1 VETGACWR
9 LADVFGDQASL
20 LLVRDPEP
28 ARVLRE
34 LRKTARSEPYVV
46 LDEVDPAEAR
56 QLLEDGLAATD
67 VTWEPEVSDELRQ
80 FRALALA
87 RCRAMPEPDRP
98 ARPAP
103 EIDDAQRDAIV
114 AEFLASAHASQL
126 PEEAARYG
134 ARLMVDFGA
143 DYDAGK
149 PLRVSPAK
157 IAGFLLD
164 WVPAKIILDDADR
177 DALPGVV
184 TAWVHWA
191 GEQTGLKQAAVA
203 QLLDVARD
211 CGEDFREA
219 YDQGEDAS
227 PIRQFLQGLDTHG
240 DLADAQDALDRRMF
254 ATPYFGARIG
264 EEDYPRLNPGDPDER
279 RLLIEGEHPE
289 YHAAL
294 ADPAFDGEID
304 GVNPR
309 RHIAIHEVVA
319 NQLWEDDPAGAWRAA
334 TEHKFDY
341 VSTSVVSGITARRG
355 GLAGGVLPHV
365 SATVSGAEPFV
376 SVPCGAGT
384 DWGRHPGHRP
394 SGRRLLLRLTSG

>member
-1 VETGACWR
+1 LPDSCSTGC
-9 LADVFGDQASL
+9 
-20 LLVRDPEP
+20 
-28 ARVLRE
+28 
-34 LRKTARSEPYVV
+34 
-46 LDEVDPAEAR
+46 
-56 QLLEDGLAATD
+56 
-67 VTWEPEVSDELRQ
+67 
-80 FRALALA
+80 
-87 RCRAMPEPDRP
+87 
-98 ARPAP
+98 
-103 EIDDAQRDAIV
+103 
-114 AEFLASAHASQL
+114 
-126 PEEAARYG
+126 
-134 ARLMVDFGA
+134 
-143 DYDAGK
+143 
-149 PLRVSPAK
+149 
-157 IAGFLLD
+157 
-164 WVPAKIILDDADR
+164 PAKIILDDADR